1 MLRIRYLL
9 TTALLLVFALW
20 VIQCYRGSV
29 LDPDF
34 LLYGQSVTLG
44 PGRAPV
50 NNPAPFP
57 TVARQNQDGMAL
69 ERMGCEGGCSRYLL
83 EIDSSGAVSFK
94 QGPAENRGEGRKS
107 TITTE
112 QFRELV
118 GRFEAIH
125 FFNLNELY
133 YPTGSDIPPVHIRL
147 TVNGK
152 TKTITHSDVTP
163 PGLEDLER
171 TIERITNIH
180 RWLHGDA
187 GRFSL
192 QSQVAGAFAGRGE
205 DLTNN
210 SYVGGDVET
219 RIKPGMTQLMQIAGG
234 WGMWTK
240 LQAQAAMRH
249 MRLVTDADRVWWTL
263 VELRQALERGDD
275 VNAADETGWTAL
287 MVAAAMA
294 QPKSVSALLDA
305 GAHIDQRDHY
315 GNTALIGAASIPF
328 PHLKAA
334 VAETIGI
341 LLAHG
346 ASVDATN
353 DLGETALMWAAS
365 AGNAESMKLLLNA
378 AANPARVDRSGHD
391 ALFYLRNARDHWAF
405 DPAAVARYDDAESV
419 FLRR

>member
-20 VIQCYRGSV
+20 VIQCYRSSV

-44 PGRAPV
+44 PGRGPV
-50 NNPAPFP
+50 RNPAPFP
-57 TVARQNQDGMAL
+57 AITRQNQDGIAL
-69 ERMGCEGGCSRYLL
+69 ERMTCEGSCPWYLL

-94 QGPAENRGEGRKS
+94 EGPAQNRGEGRKS
-107 TITTE
+107 TITTD
-112 QFRELV
+112 QFRDLV

-125 FFNLNELY
+125 FFELNDLY
-133 YPTGSDIPPVHIRL
+133 HPTGTDIPPVHIRL

-152 TKTITHSDVTP
+152 TKSITHSDITP
-163 PGLEDLER
+163 PGLEELER
-171 TIERITNIH
+171 TIERATNIH

-187 GRFSL
+187 ARFSL
-192 QSQVAGAFAGRGE
+192 QSSVAGGFAGE

-210 SYVGGDVET
+210 TNVRHDVET

-234 WGMWTK
+234 WGMATK
-240 LQAQAAMRH
+240 IQAQTAMRRMQH
-249 MRLVTDADRVWWTL
+249 VTDADRVRWTL
-263 VELRQALERGDD
+263 AELRQALERGDD

-287 MVAAAMA
+287 MVTAAMA
-294 QPKSVSALLDA
+294 QPQSVSTLLDA
-305 GAHIDQRDHY
+305 GAHVDQRDRHSD
-315 GNTALIGAASIPF
+315 TALIGAASVPY
-328 PHLKAA
+328 PHLKVAA
-334 VAETIGI
+334 AETVGI

-353 DLGETALMWAAS
+353 DLGESPLMWAAS
-365 AGNAESMKLLLNA
+365 AGNAEAIKLLLSA
-378 AANPARVDRSGHD
+378 AANPALVDRTGHD

-405 DPAAVARYDDAESV
+405 DPATVARYDEAESV
-419 FLRR
+419 LLRR